1 MKRVQFSSYFT
12 QWFFVAPQLLIIII
26 FLYIPIGQ
34 TFRDAFTTQDP
45 FGFSSTFAG
54 LDNFRYTF
62 SDPNYLIALKFTLII
77 MVVVTFFSMA
87 LGLLLAV
94 QANGVIHGKSA
105 YKTLLIWPYAIAPAV
120 VGLTA
125 NYFFSERLGL
135 VYAVFHDLWGFN
147 WMDNTIDAYIYVFIA
162 STWKQISANFI
173 FFLAGLQTIQ
183 KQIIEASLIDCK
195 SSFRRFWTVTFP
207 LLMPTTFFLLII
219 NITYAFFDTLGI
231 IDTTTLGAPAGETK
245 TLVFKSYVDGF
256 IGMDL
261 GAAGAQ
267 SIIMMLMVLII
278 CVFQF
283 RFIDRKVHYN

>member
-26 FLYIPIGQ
+26 FLYIPIAQ

-125 NYFFSERLGL
+125 RYFFSERLGL
-135 VYAVFHDLWGFN
+135 VYHFFHDLWGFN

-162 STWKQISANFI
+162 ATWKQISANFI